1 MKNYLELLNQL
12 IHEGHLKDDR
22 TGNGTLSLFGYQMR
36 FDLALGFP
44 LLTTKKIHLKSVIH
58 ELLWFLRGETSL
70 DYLHSHGVSI
80 WDEWADNEGKLGPIY
95 GKQWRS
101 WQSPNGQIIDQ
112 ISNVVEQIKTNPD
125 SRRLIVSAWN
135 VADLPHEKIS
145 AQDNVALGKMSLAP
159 CHVLFQFYIV
169 NSKLSCQL
177 YQRSCD
183 TFIGLPFNIASY
195 ALLTI
200 MIAQQCDLDLG
211 EFIWTGGDV
220 HLYLN
225 HKIQA
230 HVQLQRIPKALPSMI
245 LKRRPA
251 SIFDYVYDDFDIINY
266 APDSHIAAP
275 IAI

>member
-112 ISNVVEQIKTNPD
+112 ISNVVEQIKTK
-125 SRRLIVSAWN
+125 SR
-135 VADLPHEKIS
+135 
-145 AQDNVALGKMSLAP
+145 
-159 CHVLFQFYIV
+159 
-169 NSKLSCQL
+169 
-177 YQRSCD
+177 
-183 TFIGLPFNIASY
+183 
-195 ALLTI
+195 
-200 MIAQQCDLDLG
+200 
-211 EFIWTGGDV
+211 
-220 HLYLN
+220 
-225 HKIQA
+225 
-230 HVQLQRIPKALPSMI
+230 
-245 LKRRPA
+245 
-251 SIFDYVYDDFDIINY
+251 
-266 APDSHIAAP
+266 
-275 IAI
+275 